1 MSEDK
6 QRRWMPALVAA
17 FVLIGV
23 AAWVSVLL
31 PMGDEVPVEP
41 TEEKAAIPARRLGEW
56 KGQLALFEEGTA
68 EPIEVYE
75 VSVLTLPTEEQKRIR
90 EGITVE
96 NEDILAELLENY
108 TS

>member
-17 FVLIGV
+17 FVLIGA
-23 AAWVSVLL
+23 AAWASALI
-31 PMGDEVPVEP
+31 PMDDEVPIEP
-41 TEEKAAIPARRLGEW
+41 TEEKTAVYARRLGEW
-56 KGQLALFEEGTA
+56 RGQLALFEEGAT
-68 EPIEVYE
+68 EPIEVYD
-75 VSVLTLPTEEQKRIR
+75 VSVLSLPTEEQERIR

-96 NEDILAELLENY
+96 NEDVLAELLENY